1 MFHCL
6 AGKDRT
12 GLLAA
17 LVLEVLGVDRS
28 AVLDDYEHSATAMP
42 HLHTLL
48 IGSDPTRADDI
59 RALASVLAAAPR
71 AALESALEWLD
82 INHGGARAYLI
93 AAGVR
98 PNVVSALRTLLLV

>member
-1 MFHCL
+1 M

-17 LVLEVLGVDRS
+17 LVLEVLAVDRS
-28 AVLDDYEHSATAMP
+28 AVLDDYEQSAMMT

-48 IGSDPTRADDI
+48 VGTDPTRADDI
-59 RALASVLAAAPR
+59 RALPSVLAAAPR
-71 AALESALEWLD
+71 VALGSSLQWLD
-82 INHGGARAYLI
+82 ANHGGARAYLI

-98 PNVVSALRTLLLV
+98 PNLVSALRTLLLV